1 MNQPVHIPRALWERL
16 IARFRTSS
24 IAVSKDHGCSKV
36 QQWRRTT
43 DVDFRQP
50 TEKKKKRKKR
60 RGRIDLS
67 LLFLQREK
75 KIRHSV
81 DRSREENVLGEDGS
95 AEELEEA
102 GSPFA

>member
-1 MNQPVHIPRALWERL
+1 MAVPKFNNGDEPPTSIFANQL
-16 IARFRTSS
+16 
-24 IAVSKDHGCSKV
+24 
-36 QQWRRTT
+36 
-43 DVDFRQP
+43 
-50 TEKKKKRKKR
+50 KKKKRKKQA
-60 RGRIDLS
+60 GSI
-67 LLFLQREK
+67 LLFLQREE

>member
-1 MNQPVHIPRALWERL
+1 MAVPKFNNGDEPPTSIFANQL
-16 IARFRTSS
+16 
-24 IAVSKDHGCSKV
+24 
-36 QQWRRTT
+36 
-43 DVDFRQP
+43 
-50 TEKKKKRKKR
+50 KKKKERNVEA
-60 RGRIDLS
+60 GSI
-67 LLFLQREK
+67 LLFLQREE

>member
-1 MNQPVHIPRALWERL
+1 MAVPKFNNGDEPPTSIFANQL
-16 IARFRTSS
+16 
-24 IAVSKDHGCSKV
+24 
-36 QQWRRTT
+36 
-43 DVDFRQP
+43 
-50 TEKKKKRKKR
+50 KKKKKERNVEA
-60 RGRIDLS
+60 GSI
-67 LLFLQREK
+67 LLFLQREE

>member
-1 MNQPVHIPRALWERL
+1 MAVPKFNNGDEPPTSIFANQL
-16 IARFRTSS
+16 
-24 IAVSKDHGCSKV
+24 
-36 QQWRRTT
+36 
-43 DVDFRQP
+43 
-50 TEKKKKRKKR
+50 KKKKRKKR

-67 LLFLQREK
+67 LLFLQREE

>member
-50 TEKKKKRKKR
+50 TEKKKKERNVEA
-60 RGRIDLS
+60 GSI
-67 LLFLQREK
+67 LLFLQREE